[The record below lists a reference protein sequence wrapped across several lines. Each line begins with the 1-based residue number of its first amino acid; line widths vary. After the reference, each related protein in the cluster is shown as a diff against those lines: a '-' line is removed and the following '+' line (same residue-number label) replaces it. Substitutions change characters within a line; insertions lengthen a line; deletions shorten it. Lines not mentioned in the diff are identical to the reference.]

1 MTMSSQAQASTAIQD
16 YINYMG
22 GGQNKFLWAVTV
34 NNARHLMEEL
44 KRLEVVECRFHPPF
58 SQIASCELVRCGK
71 VWVVVGNAISSF
83 AGDSIE
89 TKHEMAMGLNK
100 DKLAV
105 WWDLMSPVSFK
116 DG

>member
-1 MTMSSQAQASTAIQD
+1 MNMSSQAQTSAAVQD

-22 GGQNKFLWAVTV
+22 GGPNKFLWAVTV
-34 NNARHLMEEL
+34 NKVRHLMKEL
-44 KRLEVVECRFHPPF
+44 ERLEVVECKFHPPF

-71 VWVVVGNAISSF
+71 LWVVVGNAVDSF

-89 TKHEMAMGLNK
+89 TKYEMAMGINK

-105 WWDLMSPVSFK
+105 WWDLMSQISFK